1 MKDYLKY
8 FSVTYIIFIIILIII
23 GDIYISDLPEVA
35 KERIGGLPVN
45 VKDTTLPTGDLP
57 VVKGTL
63 SPPVDVSKYLN
74 PTQDMIDK
82 GKILF
87 TTNCVSCHGTE
98 GKGDGVAGVNLNPKP
113 RNFHDMNGWTNGPA
127 ITMMYKTLH
136 EGITNRGMASYSNFP
151 PEDRLDLMMFIRT
164 FNPNFPPVTQVLLDS
179 IDTQY
184 SLAKGVKQP
193 NQIPVNMAMDKILKE
208 NMPVD
213 EKVKKMVVSVE
224 SSKIDSGA
232 ALLRS
237 ISNNL
242 AKSLTVLALDS
253 SWNNN
258 EKALVSIFD
267 NNPVQNG
274 FKARASYML
283 TQKELTVLHTYLRNL
298 FASTKI

>member
-8 FSVTYIIFIIILIII
+8 FSITYVIFIIILIII
-23 GDIYISDLPEVA
+23 GDIFISDLPEVA
-35 KERIGGLPVN
+35 KEKIGGLPL
-45 VKDTTLPTGDLP
+45 KDTTRPQGDLP
-57 VVKGTL
+57 IVKGTL
-63 SPPVDVSKYLN
+63 SPPVDVKKYLS

-87 TTNCVSCHGTE
+87 TTNCVSCHGAE
-98 GKGDGVAGVNLNPKP
+98 GKGDGVAGVNLNPRP

-136 EGITNRGMASYSNFP
+136 EGITNRGMASYSNLP
-151 PEDRLDLMMFIRT
+151 PEDRLDLIIFIRT
-164 FNPNFPPVTQVLLDS
+164 FNSNFPPVTQVQLDS
-179 IDTQY
+179 IDVQY

-193 NQIPVNMAMDKILKE
+193 NQIPLSMAMDKILSE
-208 NMPVD
+208 NMPLED
-213 EKVKKMVVSVE
+213 KVKKMVAAVE
-224 SSKIDSGA
+224 TAKTDSGA
-232 ALLRS
+232 VLLKS
-237 ISNNL
+237 ISINL

-258 EKALVSIFD
+258 EKSLVSIFD

-283 TQKELTVLHTYLRNL
+283 TQRELSELHAFLKNL
-298 FASTKI
+298 FASTRI